1 MRRLLITVSFLAL
14 VTACG
19 QQAPVSPAGEPAG
32 APASLVSLAVE
43 EPARGTY
50 QIRWTLDRTA
60 PVAIEALTDPS
71 APAGSGIVIET
82 DFEGAEVS
90 WPAPEPSRRYYFRVT
105 PEGGPARTA
114 SVRVLPLEGG
124 RNFRDLGGYSAEGG
138 QTVAW
143 GKIYRSGVMS
153 GLTPAD
159 YDYLGGLGIQVIC
172 DLRTAEE
179 RAHEPT
185 DWTAG
190 PAETLTFPDPELGNA
205 ALLGAVFQKPDL
217 TPADVRQAMT
227 DFYRETLVQQEAGY
241 TAMFDA
247 LAGGQTPLAFHCSA
261 GKDRTGVGAALLLSA
276 LGVPEPLIIEDYI
289 LSDKLVD
296 YRKEM
301 DLDAEAGAS
310 GDDPYA
316 FLRALPAGIV
326 DPLLKSDASY
336 IEAALDEARLR
347 HGSVLGFIKAE
358 YDVTDD
364 EITALRRLLLE
375 P

>member
-19 QQAPVSPAGEPAG
+19 QPHAAEPAGEPAAG
-32 APASLVSLAVE
+32 PVSLVSLAVE
-43 EPARGTY
+43 EPVRGTY
-50 QIRWTLDRTA
+50 QIRWALDREV
-60 PVAIEALTDPS
+60 PVTIEALSDPS
-71 APAGSGIVIET
+71 AEAGSGIAVGSGL
-82 DFEGAEVS
+82 EGGEVS
-90 WPAPEPSRRYYFRVT
+90 WSAPAPSQRYYFRVT
-105 PEGGPARTA
+105 PEGGPGRTA

-138 QTVAW
+138 QSVAW

-153 GLTPAD
+153 QLTRAD
-159 YDYLGGLGIQVIC
+159 YDYLSGLGIQVIC

-185 DWTAG
+185 DWSGG
-190 PAETLTFPDPELGNA
+190 PAETLTFPDPELSNA
-205 ALLGAVFQKPDL
+205 SLLGAVFQKPDL
-217 TPADVRQAMT
+217 TPADVREAMT
-227 DFYRETLVQQEAGY
+227 GFYRETLFQQDAGY

-247 LAGGQTPLAFHCSA
+247 LAEGLAPLAFHCSA
-261 GKDRTGVGAALLLSA
+261 GKDRTGVGAALVLAA

-289 LSDKLVD
+289 LSDQLVD

-301 DLDAEAGAS
+301 QLDADAGAS
-310 GDDPYA
+310 EEGPYA
-316 FLRALPAGIV
+316 FLRALPAEIV
-326 DPLLKSDASY
+326 DPLLKSDAAY

-364 EITALRRLLLE
+364 EIAALRRELLE

>member
-1 MRRLLITVSFLAL
+1 MHRLLMTVSFIAL
-14 VTACG
+14 SACG
-19 QQAPVSPAGEPAG
+19 LQRPTLQDTDTTAS
-32 APASLVSLAVE
+32 PASLISLAVE

-50 QIRWTLDRTA
+50 QIRWALDRAA
-60 PVAIEALTDPS
+60 PVTIEAFTDPS
-71 APAGSGIVIET
+71 ASEGSGIEVRT
-82 DFEGAEVS
+82 GFEGAEVS
-90 WPAPEPSRRYYFRVT
+90 WPAPEPARRYYFRVT

-124 RNFRDLGGYSAEGG
+124 RNFRDLGGYSGEGG
-138 QTVAW
+138 RTVAW

-153 GLTPAD
+153 GLTRAD
-159 YDYLGGLGIQVIC
+159 YDYLGGLGIEVIC

-185 DWTAG
+185 NWIAG
-190 PAETLTFPDPELGNA
+190 PAETLTFPDPELDNA
-205 ALLGAVFQKPDL
+205 SLLGAVFQKPDL

-227 DFYRETLVQQEAGY
+227 GFYRETLVQQDAGF
-241 TAMFDA
+241 TSMFDA
-247 LAGGQTPLAFHCSA
+247 LASGQTPLAFHCSA

-276 LGVPEPLIIEDYI
+276 LGVPEPVIIEDYV

-301 DLDAEAGAS
+301 DLDAQGGAS
-310 GDDPYA
+310 GNDPYA
-316 FLRALPAGIV
+316 FLRALPAEIV

-358 YDVTDD
+358 YDVSD
-364 EITALRRLLLE
+364 EEIAALRRHLLE